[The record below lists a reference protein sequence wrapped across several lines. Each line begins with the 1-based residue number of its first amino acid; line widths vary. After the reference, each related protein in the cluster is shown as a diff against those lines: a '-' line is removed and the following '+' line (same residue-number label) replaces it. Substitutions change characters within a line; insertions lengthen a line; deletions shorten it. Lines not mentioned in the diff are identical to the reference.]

1 MASTHRAGS
10 LHVLSCNCRSVK
22 SSMIEVKELCD
33 LSHFVFLLQEHWLLP
48 CNLAVLNSIHADFL
62 GTGHAAVDISHDVL
76 VGSLIHS
83 ILVDDLRN

>member
-1 MASTHRAGS
+1 
-10 LHVLSCNCRSVK
+10 
-22 SSMIEVKELCD
+22 MIEVKELCD

-62 GTGHAAVDISHDVL
+62 GTGHAAVDISQHVL